1 MNYLHK
7 KRKEDKEEDEQS
19 KQQVKIRKITEDTE
33 DFCFVI
39 SQRRK
44 ESQLF
49 LEQYKKNAP
58 KNIKLLKLALEL
70 DNTNSD
76 IVFEYL
82 RHLLETNEDEF
93 INQFKWRQI
102 FLTQTQIS
110 KLQPNNIF
118 ASLSSRQIYENI
130 IKLGLN

>member
-44 ESQLF
+44 EAQLF

-70 DNTNSD
+70 DNTNMTS
-76 IVFEYL
+76 Y
-82 RHLLETNEDEF
+82 
-93 INQFKWRQI
+93 
-102 FLTQTQIS
+102 S
-110 KLQPNNIF
+110 NI
-118 ASLSSRQIYENI
+118 
-130 IKLGLN
+130 

>member
-44 ESQLF
+44 EAQLF
-49 LEQYKKNAP
+49 LEQ
-58 KNIKLLKLALEL
+58 I
-70 DNTNSD
+70 
-76 IVFEYL
+76 
-82 RHLLETNEDEF
+82 
-93 INQFKWRQI
+93 
-102 FLTQTQIS
+102 
-110 KLQPNNIF
+110 
-118 ASLSSRQIYENI
+118 
-130 IKLGLN
+130 